1 MSVASLTDNR
11 SLLQKADLAL
21 SDLTTS
27 GGLLQ
32 PAQAQQFLRVMIK
45 EARLLKD
52 IAVLPMSTPIR
63 QVDKIRFGS
72 RILRAGAEG
81 VALAS
86 ADRSKPD
93 LSKVTLTAQLFKGEV
108 RLDNEVLED
117 SIERADLKNTIMQ
130 LMSARVGSDVEEM
143 VIKGDTS
150 STDLFLAQ
158 FDGILK
164 QATSHVVDSA
174 TAQTSKAL
182 WRDMLKAMPQE
193 FRRDVAKLRFYTSG
207 NSLIDYRDT
216 LSDRIGS
223 VGDAALQQTAD
234 VSWTG
239 IPVVGLPIMPEN
251 IGTGSVCTSA
261 ILTDPKNINLGVLRQ
276 IRIETDKLVSEG
288 VLVIV
293 VSLRCDCKY
302 SVEDAVVKATNIG
315 LS

>member
-1 MSVASLTDNR
+1 MTASLTDNR

-21 SDLTTS
+21 SDLTSS

-52 IAVLPMSTPIR
+52 IAVVPMSTPIR

-72 RILRAGAEG
+72 RILRAGQEG
-81 VALAS
+81 VALAA

-93 LSKVTLTAQLFKGEV
+93 LSKVSLVAQLFKGEV

-130 LMSARVGSDVEEM
+130 LMSAKVGTDVEEI
-143 VIKGDTS
+143 VIKGDTAS
-150 STDLFLAQ
+150 SDAFLAQ

-164 QATSHVVDSA
+164 QTTSHTVDA
-174 TAQTSKAL
+174 TTATTSKAL
-182 WRDMLKAMPQE
+182 WRDMLKALPQE
-193 FRRDVAKLRFYTSG
+193 FRRDVSKLRFYTSG
-207 NSLIDYRDT
+207 NSLIDYRDS

-288 VLVIV
+288 VMVIV
-293 VSLRCDCKY
+293 VTLRADCKF